1 MINQLGLPIATRQ
14 SSGDTAFLILPALSA
29 HPYTAP
35 AVPSSQD
42 EYNDKHLCGD
52 LIRVNCQAVR
62 RAVHILTST
71 AHLRC
76 GTHVIRSGS
85 ANTSSTRSFVLR
97 LCNVNGLFESHCI
110 YTMAAIATP
119 NINNTVLILI
129 SSSPC
134 YQSFAFLY
142 MFANIVTK
150 VRKIYEHTAV

>member
-1 MINQLGLPIATRQ
+1 MRNLSYQIYFILLMINQLGLPIATRQ

-62 RAVHILTST
+62 RA
-71 AHLRC
+71 
-76 GTHVIRSGS
+76 
-85 ANTSSTRSFVLR
+85 RSFVLR

>member
-1 MINQLGLPIATRQ
+1 MINQLGLPIAVRQ

-85 ANTSSTRSFVLR
+85 DLPIPPPQDLSYCVYA
-97 LCNVNGLFESHCI
+97 
-110 YTMAAIATP
+110 M
-119 NINNTVLILI
+119 
-129 SSSPC
+129 
-134 YQSFAFLY
+134 
-142 MFANIVTK
+142 
-150 VRKIYEHTAV
+150 